1 MNNKNENKRIESDRN
16 KKEIGTKKSNRNKKS
31 NKNLKYKFIINN
43 RITN

>member
-1 MNNKNENKRIESDRN
+1 MNNKNENKEESDRN
-16 KKEIGTKKSNRNKKS
+16 KKEIGTKRAIGTKKS